1 MLSTQVGR
9 LATISRKD
17 HAKGFGL
24 AAVPGQFW
32 RRPRE
37 LMFLDGILRRA
48 VTLILGTIL
57 PVKSRNVCWASKEVN
72 QSAISKAVLSWGAP
86 P

>member
-32 RRPRE
+32 RRSRA
-37 LMFLDGILRRA
+37 LMFLDGILRQARDPHIGNSA
-48 VTLILGTIL
+48 GEIGKCLLGFQ
-57 PVKSRNVCWASKEVN
+57 RSKPIRD
-72 QSAISKAVLSWGAP
+72 Q
-86 P
+86 

>member
-1 MLSTQVGR
+1 LDGLPLFQEKITPRGC
-9 LATISRKD
+9 
-17 HAKGFGL
+17 GL

-48 VTLILGTIL
+48 RDPHIGNSAGEIGKCLLGFQRS
-57 PVKSRNVCWASKEVN
+57 KSIRD
-72 QSAISKAVLSWGAP
+72 Q
-86 P
+86 

>member
-48 VTLILGTIL
+48 RDPHIGNDSAREIGKCLLGFQ
-57 PVKSRNVCWASKEVN
+57 RSKPIRD
-72 QSAISKAVLSWGAP
+72 Q
-86 P
+86 